1 MDAEVISG
9 LMDLGLAG
17 FFIVYLVTNNKAAQK
32 RLDESQKNAEER
44 IDALRAET
52 ETIREKTRDRYMA
65 VISKYDD
72 QIEKYSDER
81 GELRQK
87 IDRDLSEIKEVTQKN
102 GISIARL
109 QEQISMLLAAR
120 NARKTNAR
128 KSSI

>member
-128 KSSI
+128 KSSV